1 MSTWG
6 MELNAAKC
14 KVMHVGP
21 CNPGHGYQ
29 MAGKDLEVTT
39 EEKDIGVT
47 VTSDLRPTQQCR
59 RAART
64 ARGVLSQIQRAF
76 HYRDKKTFTR
86 LYVQYVRPHVEFAA
100 PAWVPWTAEDKQ
112 VLERV
117 QQQAVK
123 MISGLRGRTYEEK
136 CKEIGLDTLERRR
149 EDTDMIQTYKII
161 TGADNVKKDTWFK
174 MAAENAERVT
184 RATSDRTRLA
194 VNRVKTDQRGHFFSQ
209 RVVEGW
215 NKLPVATRDSKSVN
229 EFKKG
234 LKNRRDRADL

>member
-1 MSTWG
+1 
-6 MELNAAKC
+6 
-14 KVMHVGP
+14 
-21 CNPGHGYQ
+21 
-29 MAGKDLEVTT
+29 
-39 EEKDIGVT
+39 
-47 VTSDLRPTQQCR
+47 
-59 RAART
+59 
-64 ARGVLSQIQRAF
+64 
-76 HYRDKKTFTR
+76 
-86 LYVQYVRPHVEFAA
+86 
-100 PAWVPWTAEDKQ
+100 
-112 VLERV
+112 
-117 QQQAVK
+117 

-215 NKLPVATRDSKSVN
+215 NKLPGATRDSKSVN